1 MSKTLLINEIFFSI
15 QGESTY
21 AGRPCV
27 FVRLAVCDLR
37 CAWCDTEYAFY
48 DGARMEIDEI
58 LVQVNRFP
66 ASLVEVT
73 GGEPL
78 LQEDVHG
85 LISRLLDAGKEV
97 LIETGGHIDISKVD
111 SRAVLIYDIKCP
123 DSGMSDRNRW
133 TNLELL
139 RPQDEVKFVLASRRD
154 YDWARA
160 VLEDRG
166 LADSRT
172 VIFSPVWGALEPNRL
187 ADWVLSDGLPIR
199 VQVQLHKV
207 LWGPSTRGV

>member
-48 DGARMEIDEI
+48 EGTRMDLDEI
-58 LVQVNRFP
+58 LVQANRFP

-78 LQEDVHG
+78 LQKNVHG
-85 LISRLLDAGKEV
+85 LIRRLLDAGKEV
-97 LIETGGHIDISKVD
+97 LIETGGHIDIAPVD

-154 YDWARA
+154 YDWART
-160 VLEDRG
+160 VLEDHG
-166 LADSRT
+166 LTDSRT
-172 VIFSPVWGALEPNRL
+172 VIFSPVWGALEPSRL
-187 ADWVLSDGLPIR
+187 ADWVLSDGLPVR

-207 LWGPSTRGV
+207 LWGPSARGV